1 MITKIGFHST
11 LSKTK
16 TGLGFL
22 KSTNWLEKKEI
33 DEIAESSGASNHP
46 LLTSRLKS
54 SGSTEVCLKAVEN
67 DTEVKKSVQNPLCAF
82 HMATKIII
90 TLLLTKY
97 QS

>member
-33 DEIAESSGASNHP
+33 DESSGASNHP

-67 DTEVKKSVQNPLCAF
+67 DTEVKKKCAKSSLCF
-82 HMATKIII
+82 SHGNKN
-90 TLLLTKY
+90 Y
-97 QS
+97 HNFVVD